1 MLQRCSRVTL
11 CGDNALA
18 SSRRFLPGASLQ
30 LVSYVIIVAVEGTE
44 DNAHYVMN
52 TIAEIIAAQ
61 KALC

>member
-1 MLQRCSRVTL
+1 MLQRCSRATL
-11 CGDNALA
+11 CGGLRRAA
-18 SSRRFLPGASLQ
+18 FFRVPHSSWFR
-30 LVSYVIIVAVEGTE
+30 YVIIVAVEGTE